1 MNRILRSLALP
12 AAVLLLAACG
22 GTGADV
28 AAEPAAAVTPT
39 TPPLQ
44 AVATTCALPESA
56 IGDDGSTL
64 ILDGAGK
71 DDRKLVGGK
80 LTTVGDKLS
89 TEEVGCALAGTE
101 IPDSVVAMMEG
112 TRALD
117 GRQTQE
123 SDLYSYTW
131 SYHPDSGLDVI
142 ITELA

>member
-1 MNRILRSLALP
+1 MNRTLRVLALP
-12 AAVLLLAACG
+12 AATLLLAACG
-22 GTGADV
+22 GTSSEAV
-28 AAEPAAAVTPT
+28 IEPAAAVTPT

-44 AVATTCALPESA
+44 TVATTCELPDNA
-56 IGDDGSTL
+56 IGDEGATL

-101 IPDSVVAMMEG
+101 VPDSVVSMMEG

-117 GRQTQE
+117 GRQTQD
-123 SDLYSYTW
+123 SDQYTYTW
-131 SYHPDSGLDVI
+131 SYHPDSGLDII
-142 ITELA
+142 ITERA